1 MQCLWN
7 HTGKESKISVKC
19 LKVLKPQNLASAGVY
34 QQENTTDT
42 GNGQYNAENPR
53 SKDYGFS
60 GC

>member
-1 MQCLWN
+1 MQCLW
-7 HTGKESKISVKC
+7 TLTERKQISVKC

-34 QQENTTDT
+34 QQKITTDT
-42 GNGQYNAENPR
+42 GNGNITPENPR